1 MTRDALDEQEKGMP
15 VIWVVDDDR
24 AVRFVLATALRD
36 AGYAVTGF
44 DSAEPVRQALARG
57 DRPQLLFTDVRMPG
71 EDGLALLEAIKQQ
84 VPQLPVIVMSAYTDI
99 ASTAGAFRGGAHEF
113 LSKPFDL
120 DAVVALAARALQTAR
135 SSGLMDDAAN
145 KTADAVTDMAEGEHL
160 LGDAPAMRALFRA
173 IGRLAQAPLG
183 VLITGETG
191 TGKELVARALH
202 RESARAR
209 RPFVAL
215 NTAAI
220 PAELLESEL
229 FGHEAGAF
237 TGASK
242 RHIGRFEQ
250 AEGGTLF
257 LDEIGDMP
265 LPLQTRLLRVLAES
279 EFFRVGGRELIR
291 VDVRVIAAT
300 HQDLN
305 ALVAEGR
312 FRADLM
318 HRLDVVR
325 LQLPPLRERCEDIPL
340 LAERFLRAAAQK
352 LGAPAKRFASAA
364 LARLQAHD
372 WPGNVRELEN
382 LCWRLVALAPGER
395 ILPADLDAVFAP
407 MPMET
412 RAVKHAAGDGDPLDW
427 ETPLAAWALREL
439 LADRDDLHAE
449 ARIRFDRVLL
459 EAALER
465 TGGHRTEAAARL
477 GLGRNTV
484 TRKLGP
490 GRKSRPAR

>member
-1 MTRDALDEQEKGMP
+1 MTDGAR
-15 VIWVVDDDR
+15 VWVVDDDR
-24 AVRFVLATALRD
+24 SVRFVLAAALRE
-36 AGYAVTGF
+36 AGFAVTAFAAAG
-44 DSAEPVRQALARG
+44 EALDALGREA
-57 DRPQLLFTDVRMPG
+57 PPALVVTDVRMPG
-71 EDGLALLEAIKQQ
+71 DSGLQLLDKLKAAH
-84 VPQLPVIVMSAYTDI
+84 PALPVVVMSAHTDV

-120 DAVVALAARALQTAR
+120 DDAVAVVRRALPRVPVQ
-135 SSGLMDDAAN
+135 AA
-145 KTADAVTDMAEGEHL
+145 APASEAVD
-160 LGDAPAMRALFRA
+160 DAPALAGETPAMQALFRA
-173 IGRLAQAPLG
+173 IGRLAQAPLS

-202 RESARAR
+202 RESPRAA

-237 TGASK
+237 TGAQK
-242 RHIGRFEQ
+242 RLVGRFEQ
-250 AEGGTLF
+250 ADGGTLF

-265 LPLQTRLLRVLAES
+265 AALQTRLLRVLAEG

-300 HQDLN
+300 HQPLE
-305 ALVAEGR
+305 ALVADGR
-312 FRADLM
+312 FRADLL

-325 LQLPPLRERCEDIPL
+325 LHLPPLRERREDVPL
-340 LAERFLRAAAQK
+340 LAQRFLAAAARRLQ
-352 LGAPAKRFASAA
+352 LPPKRLSKEA
-364 LARLQAHD
+364 LARLQAHA

-382 LCWRLVALAPGER
+382 LCWRLAALAPGEVVVA
-395 ILPADLDAVFAP
+395 ADLAGALPVGIAP
-407 MPMET
+407 DDDG
-412 RAVKHAAGDGDPLDW
+412 ADWKHA
-427 ETPLAAWALREL
+427 LAAWTRRKLEAGTPE
-439 LADRDDLHAE
+439 LHAH
-449 ARIRFDRVLL
+449 ARQAFDAVVLG
-459 EAALER
+459 AALDHA
-465 TGGHRTEAAARL
+465 GGQRGDAAAAL

-490 GRKSRPAR
+490 SRRRR

>member
-1 MTRDALDEQEKGMP
+1 MADPAR
-15 VIWVVDDDR
+15 IWVVDDDR

-36 AGYAVTGF
+36 AGFEVTAF
-44 DSAEPVRQALARG
+44 AAAAEALDTLQRDPPPA
-57 DRPQLLFTDVRMPG
+57 LVVTDVRMPG
-71 EDGLALLEAIKQQ
+71 DSGLALLDKLKAAHPD
-84 VPQLPVIVMSAYTDI
+84 VPVIVMSAHTDV

-120 DAVVALAARALQTAR
+120 DEAVALVRRALPQSDTRAGR
-135 SSGLMDDAAN
+135 DAEPLADASDADAA
-145 KTADAVTDMAEGEHL
+145 TLV
-160 LGDAPAMRALFRA
+160 GDAPAMRALFRA
-173 IGRLAQAPLG
+173 IGRLAQAPLS

-202 RESARAR
+202 RESPRAS

-237 TGASK
+237 TGANK

-250 AEGGTLF
+250 ADGGTLF

-265 LPLQTRLLRVLAES
+265 APLQTRLLRVLAEG

-300 HQDLN
+300 HQPLE
-305 ALVAEGR
+305 ALVEQGR
-312 FRADLM
+312 FRADLL

-325 LQLPPLRERCEDIPL
+325 LPLPPLRERREDIPQ
-340 LAERFLRAAAQK
+340 LAARFLANAARRLRLPPKK
-352 LGAPAKRFASAA
+352 LSNPA
-364 LARLQAHD
+364 LERLRAHD

-382 LCWRLVALAPGER
+382 LCWRLAALAPGAT
-395 ILPADLDAVFAP
+395 IGIADLDGATPAARNAP
-407 MPMET
+407 GD
-412 RAVKHAAGDGDPLDW
+412 AAGW
-427 ETPLAAWALREL
+427 QQALATWARAQLNAGVE
-439 LADRDDLHAE
+439 DLHAA
-449 ARIRFDRVLL
+449 ARRDFDNVLL
-459 EAALER
+459 QAALEH
-465 TGGHRTEAAARL
+465 TDGHRGDAAIML

-490 GRKSRPAR
+490 SRRRR